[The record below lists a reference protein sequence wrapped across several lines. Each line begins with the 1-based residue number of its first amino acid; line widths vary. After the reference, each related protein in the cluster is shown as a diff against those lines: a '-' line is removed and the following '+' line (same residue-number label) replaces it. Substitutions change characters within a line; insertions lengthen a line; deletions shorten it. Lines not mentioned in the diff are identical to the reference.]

1 MKILIL
7 GSGGREHAL
16 SWKLAQS
23 PKIDQIFIA
32 PGNAG
37 TAMLGT
43 NLPIDVNDFESIKT
57 AVIEKE
63 IDMLLVGPEV
73 PLVEGIHDFFAD
85 DEILS
90 SIPVIGPKK
99 QAAQLEGSKD
109 FAKVFMTKYQIPTAA
124 YGTFTKDT
132 VEEGKAFLETLKP
145 PYVLKADGLASGKGV
160 IILNELGEAKAEL
173 DSMLTNAKF
182 GEASAKVVIEE
193 FLKGIELS
201 VFILTDGKHY
211 KLLPE
216 AKDYKRIGEGDTGL
230 NTGGMGSVSPVTFA
244 NPAFMEKVESRII
257 KPTLEGLQKEGI
269 PYQGF
274 LFFGLIS
281 VAGEPYVIE
290 YNCRLGDPE
299 AESVIPRI
307 KSDLMN
313 LLEGVAKG
321 NLNEKKMEID
331 DRYAASIMLVSEGY
345 PGKYET
351 GKVIKGIS
359 NLNNC
364 ILFYA
369 GAGNDIEKNVIKTSG
384 GRVMAVTSYGNTL
397 FEALKSAYSNVE
409 NIEFQGKYY
418 RKDLGFDLK

>member
-16 SWKLAQS
+16 SWKIAQS
-23 PKIDQIFIA
+23 PKVEHIYIA

-37 TAMLGT
+37 TAMTGT
-43 NLPIDVNDFESIKT
+43 NLPIDVNDFETIKT

-73 PLVEGIHDFFAD
+73 PLVEGIHDFFAND
-85 DEILS
+85 PVLRS
-90 SIPVIGPKK
+90 VPVIGPKK
-99 QAAQLEGSKD
+99 EAAQLEGSKD
-109 FAKVFMTKYQIPTAA
+109 FAKAFMMKYQIPTAA
-124 YGTFTKDT
+124 YATFTRDT
-132 VEEGKAFLETLKP
+132 IEEGKAFLETLQP

-160 IILNELGEAKAEL
+160 IILENIEEAKGEL
-173 DSMLTNAKF
+173 NSMLAEAKF
-182 GEASAKVVIEE
+182 GEASDKVVIEE
-193 FLKGIELS
+193 FLKGVELS
-201 VFILTDGKHY
+201 VFVLTDGKNY
-211 KLLPE
+211 KILPE

-230 NTGGMGSVSPVTFA
+230 NTGGMGSISPVTFA
-244 NPAFMEKVESRII
+244 NPAFMGKVENRIV
-257 KPTLEGLQKEGI
+257 KPTLEGLQREGI

-274 LFFGLIS
+274 LFFGLIN
-281 VAGEPYVIE
+281 VEGEPYVIE

-307 KSDLMN
+307 KSDLVN
-313 LLEGVAKG
+313 LLEGVAAG
-321 NLNEKKMEID
+321 NLDEKKMEID
-331 DRYAASIMLVSEGY
+331 DRYAASVVLVSEGY

-351 GKVIKGIS
+351 GKVIKGIG

-369 GAGNDIEKNVIKTSG
+369 GAGNDIEENVIKTSG

-397 FEALKSAYSNVE
+397 SEALKSAYDNVE
-409 NIEFQGKYY
+409 NIDFQGKYF